1 MKFAAHR
8 FPRPTAAGLTA
19 LTLAALTLAGL
30 WAWPGTVVRAEETA
44 PATGSPGWV
53 VAFGESERGKALFTG
68 KGCVVCHS
76 INGVG
81 GRAGPALDAD
91 PGKTQLDVFDFAAR
105 MWRGAS
111 TMIVLQ
117 EMELGYQIE
126 LSGDDLAHLAAFAS
140 DAEAQSR
147 FSESDIPE
155 VIRDWM
161 VDEVYQELDPDYMAK

>member
-1 MKFAAHR
+1 MTLKPLPRLAVPGLLVAA
-8 FPRPTAAGLTA
+8 FC
-19 LTLAALTLAGL
+19 LAGTAMAQSSGMDSPMAETRKL
-30 WAWPGTVVRAEETA
+30 VVPLASAEE
-44 PATGSPGWV
+44 GL
-53 VAFGESERGKALFTG
+53 KLFVG

-76 INGVG
+76 VNGIG
-81 GRAGPALDAD
+81 GKAAPALDVESD
-91 PGKTQLDVFDFAAR
+91 QPYFDVFDFAAR
-105 MWRGAS
+105 MWRGAP

-117 EMELGYQIE
+117 EMELGYQIA

-161 VDEVYQELDPDYMAK
+161 VDEVYQELDPDYMTR